1 MSVHGHTGITAGD
14 MVDIRFPIVG
24 EDHDNEIIEKTTSGN
39 YLISHLRH
47 NFILATSQHNITL
60 RAVKDG
66 KGG

>member
-1 MSVHGHTGITAGD
+1 